1 MIRLGVCTSPENIRT
16 VAELGFDYLEASL
29 SGLAALSDGE
39 FEQTRALVLASP
51 IRVEAANGMLPG
63 TLKVTG
69 PMRDPQALSSYLDKA
84 FRRAAELGVKTVV
97 FGSGAA
103 RAVPADWPFEK
114 AWREIADY
122 LRLCEFYCERY
133 DIDVAIEPLRIGE
146 CNILNY
152 VSEAV
157 AISSLLALPRIGALG
172 DSYHMA
178 CGHEPFEALTRAGG
192 HLFHVHLCRFAWGD
206 PSVRTYPFEGD
217 GSDHEALFAALRAGG
232 YDRRVSVEAGCKDL
246 VADGRKAFELLN
258 RLRSM

>member
-1 MIRLGVCTSPENIRT
+1 MGGGVQKEKAAAI
-16 VAELGFDYLEASL
+16 AALF
-29 SGLAALSDGE
+29 SGL
-39 FEQTRALVLASP
+39 P
-51 IRVEAANGMLPG
+51 
-63 TLKVTG
+63 
-69 PMRDPQALSSYLDKA
+69 
-84 FRRAAELGVKTVV
+84 
-97 FGSGAA
+97 AA

-192 HLFHVHLCRFAWGD
+192 TCSTCTCAASPGAIPPCAPT
-206 PSVRTYPFEGD
+206 PSRAT
-217 GSDHEALFAALRAGG
+217 AATT
-232 YDRRVSVEAGCKDL
+232 RRSSPRSGP
-246 VADGRKAFELLN
+246 
-258 RLRSM
+258 RLPPRW